1 MSVSLATKL
10 YGKKPAF
17 FPFTKT
23 VVPNDALPMR
33 RTARGGISAGALHA
47 VRHQRASVL
56 PDAAAGVIS
65 GQCPGTGIV
74 CENTAGGTSPCAS
87 GAGSACHVPSS
98 ETISAYPATAF
109 SSATAHAVTQNELL
123 LTFIWL

>member
-65 GQCPGTGIV
+65 GVTDTTLGPQGEATRAQVAVIV
-74 CENTAGGTSPCAS
+74 KN
-87 GAGSACHVPSS
+87 
-98 ETISAYPATAF
+98 
-109 SSATAHAVTQNELL
+109 
-123 LTFIWL
+123 FIDKFIK